1 MAPRFCAFALHTAMI
16 KRYEPAGMTYPTT
29 LIVAALV
36 CSMAAAAPEPV
47 TCDSPCDF
55 HNAHGE
61 GRWSV
66 KTDASLPPTNAS
78 AIQAEAG

>member
-1 MAPRFCAFALHTAMI
+1 MAARFYAFALHTAMI
-16 KRYEPAGMTYPTT
+16 KRYERAGRTYPTT

-47 TCDSPCDF
+47 NCDSPCDS

-61 GRWSV
+61 GQWSV
-66 KTDASLPPTNAS
+66 KTDASLPPKNGS